1 MFIVSRFGK
10 TWRSEGAQR
19 ERGGRGYKHLAP
31 NGQRRLFQRSNDDA
45 GNVRAGGCSE
55 VLV

>member
-19 ERGGRGYKHLAP
+19 ERGGEAINILLLTE
-31 NGQRRLFQRSNDDA
+31 QRRLFQRSNDDT
-45 GNVRAGGCSE
+45 R
-55 VLV
+55 